1 MKPKKERKDMSKKD
15 TLKALCTLQLAYGNE
30 FTDERLDFYVT
41 KLQDINP
48 QLLFAAVN
56 KIEEN
61 YSRLPSIADLRKACE
76 SISQTATGEHE
87 PSPDEA
93 WGTVM
98 KAVKDTVRGQHP
110 RFSDSAIEETVKNMG
125 WETIYDMLE
134 TEKSAVRKHFCDFY
148 ANAAKR
154 NRENKQN
161 TKLIE
166 NVVGKNKVSL
176 LTGKVLEN
184 KTLKK
189 PISQTEMG
197 VGKEIK

>member
-1 MKPKKERKDMSKKD
+1 MSKKE
-15 TLKALCTLQLAYGNE
+15 TLKALSTLQLAYGNE

-76 SISQTATGEHE
+76 SISQTATGKHE
-87 PSPDEA
+87 PSSDEA
-93 WGTVM
+93 WGIVM
-98 KAVKDTVRGQHP
+98 KAVKDTPPYTHP
-110 RFSDSAIEETVKNMG
+110 HFDNTAIAETVANIG
-125 WETIYDMLE
+125 WATIYEMLE
-134 TEKSAVRKHFCDFY
+134 VDMTAVRKHFCDFY
-148 ANAAKR
+148 ISASKR
-154 NRENKQN
+154 KRDNKQN
-161 TKLIE
+161 TRLIE
-166 NVVGKNKVSL
+166 NVVGQNKISL
-176 LTGKVLEN
+176 LTEKILEN

>member
-1 MKPKKERKDMSKKD
+1 MSKKE
-15 TLKALCTLQLAYGNE
+15 TLKALSTLQLAYGNE

-93 WGTVM
+93 WGIVM
-98 KAVKDTVRGQHP
+98 RVVKDTPPFTHP
-110 RFSDSAIEETVKNMG
+110 HFSNTAIAETVENMG
-125 WETIYDMLE
+125 WSTIYEMLE
-134 TEKSAVRKHFCDFY
+134 VEKTAVRKHFCDFY
-148 ANAAKR
+148 INASKR
-154 NRENKQN
+154 KRDNKQN
-161 TKLIE
+161 TRLIE
-166 NVVGKNKVSL
+166 NVVGQNKISL
-176 LTGKVLEN
+176 LTEKILEN

-189 PISQTEMG
+189 PTSQTETG